1 VLSLEYFFFS
11 LKFNISAWT
20 LFFYIIKKKISPDNN
35 KASAHSK
42 VSGLLL
48 KKIHFTK
55 DKKSTRLDT
64 IIVLTWKS
72 STFHYLTG
80 DMYGCTFVFMVGN
93 TIQQFEYKDR

>member
-1 VLSLEYFFFS
+1 VLGHCFF
-11 LKFNISAWT
+11 T
-20 LFFYIIKKKISPDNN
+20 LYKKNQPGQQQSISPQQ
-35 KASAHSK
+35 S
-42 VSGLLL
+42 VCLMSGLLL

-72 STFHYLTG
+72 STFHYLKG
-80 DMYGCTFVFMVGN
+80 DMYGYCTFVFMVGN

>member
-1 VLSLEYFFFS
+1 LDIVFLHY
-11 LKFNISAWT
+11 
-20 LFFYIIKKKISPDNN
+20 KKKISPDNN

-72 STFHYLTG
+72 STFHYLKG
-80 DMYGCTFVFMVGN
+80 DMYGYCTFVFMVGN